1 MLQRLLFFFGVLAI
15 PLVAAAAP
23 PQILVYS
30 ATAGYRHDSIPTAIN
45 ALQEIATNTSLYD
58 PTFSEDENLFTP
70 DQLAQFKAI
79 VFLSNSD
86 QVLTDSGETALT
98 EWLGNGGVLVG
109 LHSGNACLFN
119 DTAFGTAMGAF
130 FHRHPAIQNATFIKV
145 IDHEIVDMLPD
156 RYTTY
161 EEVYSHRSSP
171 TSVNASI
178 LLSVDSNSYIDDD
191 KDVNGSDGAYW
202 EGTPHP
208 IAWYRDAN
216 MNVDLSNGTGSG
228 PWSNGRV
235 FYTSLGHTNE
245 TWQSPLHLQHVEAGL
260 RWALAEVSST
270 STNATSS
277 TPQTSTAFTSSTASP
292 TATSMASAL
301 RTLYTLRWTVA
312 ASIGATGFSLAASA
326 LW

>member
-109 LHSGNACLFN
+109 LHSGNDIQRVRPFADDQQSLSQFPLFSL
-119 DTAFGTAMGAF
+119 F
-130 FHRHPAIQNATFIKV
+130 PTFIKV

-245 TWQSPLHLQHVEAGL
+245 KVRCAQ
-260 RWALAEVSST
+260 
-270 STNATSS
+270 NA
-277 TPQTSTAFTSSTASP
+277 PSTAFIPFSSEP
-292 TATSMASAL
+292 
-301 RTLYTLRWTVA
+301 
-312 ASIGATGFSLAASA
+312 
-326 LW
+326 

>member
-1 MLQRLLFFFGVLAI
+1 MLQRLLAFFGVFATTLA
-15 PLVAAAAP
+15 VAAAP

-45 ALQEIATNTSLYD
+45 ALREIGTNTTLYD

-86 QVLTDSGETALT
+86 QVLTDSGEAALT

-130 FHRHPAIQNATFIKV
+130 FHRHPAIQNATFTKV
-145 IDHEIVDMLPD
+145 IDHDIVAMLPD

-161 EEVYSHRSSP
+161 EEVYSQRSSP
-171 TSVNASI
+171 TSVNATVI
-178 LLSVDSNSYIDDD
+178 LTVDPDSYVDDD
-191 KDVNGSDGAYW
+191 KDVNGSDGVYW

-260 RWALAEVSST
+260 RWALAEVNS
-270 STNATSS
+270 NATSS
-277 TPQTSTAFTSSTASP
+277 SRQTSTASTSSP
-292 TATSMASAL
+292 TVTSMASAG
-301 RTLYTLRWTVA
+301 RTLYTLHWTVA
-312 ASIGATGFSLAASA
+312 AGIGATGLSLAASA